1 MAQADKTYLNELQKQ
16 WGYLAAWPPTAETRN
31 LGDYGDVRQ
40 SNDFVWLGNIR
51 KWVLPKASSRTTGSM
66 YYVST
71 GVRVFNADFGVADVT
86 KQASVDIKITFEK
99 KSSIFFLAQQ
109 TTTVTTQNLEQVGDR
124 IVDIYKQKG
133 NDWKLSYVWNTEVVK
148 ADVLTVLIAL
158 KSGVSV
164 TLSGRL
170 PISYQGV
177 PVANLDLRNFSVAKN
192 ASSVSFFHGAHATPL
207 FRSYR
212 VKDPIT
218 KKAYYTEY
226 K

>member
-1 MAQADKTYLNELQKQ
+1 MAQADKTYRNELQKQ
-16 WGYLAAWPPTAETRN
+16 WGYLAAWPPTAEARD
-31 LGDYGDVRQ
+31 LGDYGEVRQ
-40 SNDFVWLGNIR
+40 SQDFVWLGNIR
-51 KWVLPKASSRTTGSM
+51 KWVIPKPSSRTTGSM
-66 YYVST
+66 YYVSS
-71 GVRVFNADFGVADVT
+71 GVRVSKADFGVADVT

-99 KSSIFFLAQQ
+99 KSSIFFLAQH
-109 TTTVTTQNLEQVGDR
+109 TTTVTMQNLAQVGNK
-124 IVDIYKQKG
+124 IVDVYKQKG
-133 NDWKLSYVWNTEVVK
+133 NDWKLGYVWNVEVVK

-158 KSGVSV
+158 QAGVSV
-164 TLSGRL
+164 TLSGKL

-192 ASSVSFFHGAHATPL
+192 AASVSFFHGSHAIPL

-212 VKDPIT
+212 VKNPIT